1 MGLKELNKKLAT
13 KGHRRHR
20 LSIDILTLEETLWLV
35 IGFLAGLIYSAGI
48 KAHLIAIL
56 VVLVIVAIYEHFRAK
71 KYGLKTATGH
81 RAR

>member
-1 MGLKELNKKLAT
+1 MALKGLNKKLAA

-35 IGFLAGLIYSAGI
+35 IGFLAGLIYSTGI
-48 KAHLIAIL
+48 KIHLIAIL
-56 VVLVIVAIYEHFRAK
+56 VVLILVAIYEQFRAK
-71 KYGLKTATGH
+71 KTGLKTVTGH